1 MTLYYVKQFGLYYAG
16 KDPDGTYVFTNTRVG
31 TPAKNTR
38 QAAEDLVKELGEEGC
53 EIEERILG

>member
-16 KDPDGTYVFTNTRVG
+16 KDQDGTFRFTNTRAG
-31 TPAKNTR
+31 TPAKTTR

-53 EIEERILG
+53 EIEERNL